1 MEPVYHQPV
10 LAQEII
16 TFFQPGPNN
25 IYIDA
30 TLGNGGHTLELLK
43 HNAIVFGI
51 DQDPQNLA
59 IATSRILA
67 NNVSKN
73 FIGINDNFANLE
85 KIISTYNI
93 NGISGVLFDLG
104 LSSNQLKSSNRGF
117 SFNDS
122 TSLDMRLDPTV
133 QTLTAKEIIN
143 TYSAVELFD
152 IFSKYA
158 QEKYSRDIAENITI
172 VRKSH
177 PFNTSTQ
184 LADYIKEFYH
194 QKHQSVHLH
203 PATKILMALRIATN
217 NEYQNVT
224 TALNSCLKLHQT
236 KIAIITFHSGED
248 RLVKQFI
255 TQNKQSFSQ
264 FSSRPIKPSSSE
276 IRQNHLSRSSLLRTF
291 TLK

>member
-43 HNAIVFGI
+43 HGAKVYGI
-51 DQDPQNLA
+51 DQDPQNLT
-59 IATSRILA
+59 IATSRIRA

-85 KIISTYNI
+85 KIISSNNI
-93 NGISGVLFDLG
+93 KCISGILFDLG
-104 LSSNQLKSSNRGF
+104 LSSNQLKSATRGF

-143 TYSAVELFD
+143 TYSAAELFN

-158 QEKYSRDIAENITI
+158 QEKYSREIADNITT

-177 PFNTSTQ
+177 PFETSTQ
-184 LADYIKEFYH
+184 LADYIKEFYR

-236 KIAIITFHSGED
+236 KIALITFHSGED

-255 TQNKQSFSQ
+255 NQNKQSFSQ
-264 FSSRPIKPSSSE
+264 FSTRPIKPSSSE